1 MSNRLTAL
9 KYNFV
14 EIQGSSGAKKKI
26 DLTGSVL
33 FCDYF
38 EDILSPCI
46 MMTLQIASDY
56 SIYNGLPIRGGER
69 VELDIETG
77 TGNFK
82 LTGTKAMYVYKVSSI
97 ITDGSKEFFT
107 LHLCSREG
115 LTNETSRVQK
125 KYQKKPINEHV
136 ESILKDVLKTNKFK
150 SQNIERTSNSYS
162 FIGTLKKPFHVLTW
176 LGPKSIP
183 STSSSGKS
191 GNQSKGVAGFLFYE
205 TIDGFNFR
213 SIDTLVSKT
222 QSQVSSTSK
231 ESIPQYKYDPG
242 VQEAN
247 VTSNNFNIINYGF
260 EKNIDL
266 MKSLRVGMYAN
277 ITYFYDLYKNQVD
290 GITYNLSN
298 EVKSKLGG
306 SKIPKPNPE
315 VFENKPSRILFR
327 TSDVGML
334 DSEGSTEDSGR
345 DNADM
350 AKSFSRYNL
359 LFTQALNMIV
369 PMNINLK
376 AGTIIYAQFAKVD
389 ASQSGEVDE
398 QQSGNYLIKE
408 VRHHF
413 EDNQMVSSLKLI
425 RDSYGLSGAK
435 Q

>member
-1 MSNRLTAL
+1 
-9 KYNFV
+9 
-14 EIQGSSGAKKKI
+14 
-26 DLTGSVL
+26 
-33 FCDYF
+33 
-38 EDILSPCI
+38 
-46 MMTLQIASDY
+46 
-56 SIYNGLPIRGGER
+56 
-69 VELDIETG
+69 
-77 TGNFK
+77 
-82 LTGTKAMYVYKVSSI
+82 
-97 ITDGSKEFFT
+97 
-107 LHLCSREG
+107 
-115 LTNETSRVQK
+115 
-125 KYQKKPINEHV
+125 
-136 ESILKDVLKTNKFK
+136 
-150 SQNIERTSNSYS
+150 
-162 FIGTLKKPFHVLTW
+162 
-176 LGPKSIP
+176 
-183 STSSSGKS
+183 
-191 GNQSKGVAGFLFYE
+191 
-205 TIDGFNFR
+205 
-213 SIDTLVSKT
+213 
-222 QSQVSSTSK
+222 
-231 ESIPQYKYDPG
+231 
-242 VQEAN
+242 
-247 VTSNNFNIINYGF
+247 
-260 EKNIDL
+260 
-266 MKSLRVGMYAN
+266 
-277 ITYFYDLYKNQVD
+277 
-290 GITYNLSN
+290 LSN